1 MTGSISPKFFKISV
15 RSLYSIWSNG
25 MLSINIGW
33 MNDNERTIGIR
44 NDFLSALEKIK
55 ELEIPES
62 SQKLN
67 FVNISVDKWCLVVDD
82 FIRTVQN
89 LINK

>member
-1 MTGSISPKFFKISV
+1 
-15 RSLYSIWSNG
+15 